1 MPSNC
6 SPSTLRVDPG
16 QLIQLS
22 DWLAHNHIEP
32 IRYLKALL
40 KGGAPPAVAFEDE
53 LYLIRADASLW
64 RDKLRVDAIRANMA
78 ILAVEVTDAG

>member
-1 MPSNC
+1 MPSKH
-6 SPSTLRVDPG
+6 SASTRRVDPG
-16 QLIQLS
+16 QLIVLS

-53 LYLIRADASLW
+53 LYLVRADASLW
-64 RDKLRVDAIRANMA
+64 RDKLRVEAIRANMA
-78 ILAVEVTDAG
+78 ILAVEASNES

>member
-1 MPSNC
+1 MIP
-6 SPSTLRVDPG
+6 
-16 QLIQLS
+16 LS

-53 LYLIRADASLW
+53 LYLVRADASLW
-64 RDKLRVDAIRANMA
+64 RDKLRVEAIRANMA
-78 ILAVEVTDAG
+78 ILAVEASNES